1 MLIFQPDISNRSR
14 FIFKLILQD
23 RLGIDFHLTSS
34 PEEFQAYPGPKIWY
48 DKQFSGSGLFIPPTG
63 LLSETDI
70 RPRVVSFFDFNG
82 IPAFFEVSDQGAAI
96 PFDIF
101 SAAFY
106 LVTRYEEY
114 LPFTPDEYGR
124 FPADQSIAHQ
134 AGFLHLPVVDLWIEQ
149 FRLILEQNFPGI
161 SNAKHHYQFIPTID
175 IDHAWAFRGRSL
187 LRCLG
192 GAFHSVLRREKEKLK
207 MRMSVMSGKRDD
219 PFDVY
224 NYICDLHGSVQMSLR
239 WFVLF
244 ADRGGDDNNV
254 SVKGKAFR
262 KLLKDLDKTGIT
274 GSHPSLY
281 SNKDFSKLWKE
292 ISALSEVLDRPI
304 EASRQHF
311 LWISFPETYR
321 NLVKLG
327 IKDDFSMGYP
337 STPGFRAGISAG
349 FPFFDLLRNE
359 ESTLVIHP
367 VQMMD
372 VTLRDYMHLNPEEA
386 IEIIHRV
393 IDQVRSV
400 NGEFVSAWHNESLSE
415 YDGWEGWRKVYEELV
430 RYAV

>member
-1 MLIFQPDISNRSR
+1 MLIYQPGISNRSR
-14 FIFKLILQD
+14 FIFKLILHD
-23 RLGIDFHLTSS
+23 RLGIDFQLTSS
-34 PEEFQAYPGPKIWY
+34 PEEFQAYPGPRIWY
-48 DKQFSGSGLFIPPTG
+48 DLQWSGSGLFIPSTG
-63 LLSETDI
+63 LLSQTDI
-70 RPRVVSFFDFNG
+70 RPQVVSFFDFNG
-82 IPAFFEVSDQGAAI
+82 IPAFFESSDQRAAI

-114 LPFTPDEYGR
+114 LPFTPDRYGR
-124 FPADQSIAHQ
+124 FPADQSVASR
-134 AGFLHLPVVDLWIEQ
+134 AGFLNLPVVDLWIERL
-149 FRLILEQNFPGI
+149 RLILEQNFPGI
-161 SNAKHHYQFIPTID
+161 NTTTHQYQFIPTID

-192 GAFHSVLRREKEKLK
+192 GAFYSALRREKGKLK
-207 MRMSVMSGKRDD
+207 MRLSVMSGTRDD

-224 NYICDLHGSVQMSLR
+224 SYIGELHESVQLPLR

-262 KLLKDLDKTGIT
+262 KLLKDLDKTGET
-274 GSHPSLY
+274 GSHPSLS
-281 SNKDFSKLWKE
+281 SNRDFRKLRKE
-292 ISALSEVLDRPI
+292 VSSLSEVLDRPI

-321 NLVKLG
+321 NLVRLG

-359 ESTLVIHP
+359 ETTLVIHP
-367 VQMMD
+367 VQLMD

-386 IEIIHRV
+386 IEIIHRI
-393 IDQVRSV
+393 IDQVRLV